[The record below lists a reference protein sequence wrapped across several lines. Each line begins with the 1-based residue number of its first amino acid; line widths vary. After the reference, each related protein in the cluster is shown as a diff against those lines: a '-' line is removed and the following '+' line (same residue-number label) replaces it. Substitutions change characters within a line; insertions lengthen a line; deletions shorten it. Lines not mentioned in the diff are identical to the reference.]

1 MFLGFRSEVCCG
13 FYDGISLL
21 LGVYAMN
28 RRCSLSQNRGF
39 TLVEL
44 LVVIAIIG
52 ILIALL
58 LPAVQAAREAA
69 RRNQCTNN
77 IKQIMLALHNYHDV
91 HKQFPPGALGCTGA
105 GFPYR
110 ALDTAAM
117 AGKQPRNTLD
127 AWGATW
133 ITMLLPQLEQQAL
146 HSRYDFRLP
155 CIDPVNQPVVK
166 TPIPTLICPS
176 DANDTR
182 IFVRA
187 TGQEFAK
194 GNYVA
199 NCSAR
204 RYMSDVDGFTDTTRR
219 GVFNTWVQWG
229 AKVESILDGTSSTV
243 AISEVCTSPNAGD
256 ARGAWGHV
264 SGVAFGGGIDANTP
278 NGTFTPNANALDDN
292 YRDLIEG
299 YCSAPATDRRLRCAA
314 PPNAWSA
321 RIGARSYHPGGV
333 NVGMADGSVRFVQE
347 TIDAATW
354 GALLSSRG
362 NETVSQP

>member
-1 MFLGFRSEVCCG
+1 MKKALVVRWS
-13 FYDGISLL
+13 
-21 LGVYAMN
+21 
-28 RRCSLSQNRGF
+28 RGF

-77 IKQIMLALHNYHDV
+77 MKQVVLALHNYHDIN
-91 HKQFPPGALGCTGA
+91 KQFPPAALGCTGA

-127 AWGATW
+127 TWGATW

-146 HSRYDFRLP
+146 HSNYDFRRP

-166 TPIPTLICPS
+166 TQIATLICPS
-176 DANDTR
+176 DASDNR
-182 IFVRA
+182 VFIRA

-204 RYMSDVDGFTDTTRR
+204 RYMSDLDGYTTLEYR

-229 AKVESILDGTSSTV
+229 AKIESILDGSSNTV
-243 AISEVCTSPNAGD
+243 AISEVCTSPETAD

-264 SGVAFGGGIDANTP
+264 SGVAFGGGISGGSTP
-278 NGTFTPNANALDDN
+278 KGTLTPNANALDDN
-292 YRDLIEG
+292 YRDLIEQ
-299 YCSAPATDRRLRCAA
+299 YCKAPNNDRRLRCAT
-314 PPNAWSA
+314 PGNAWDA

-333 NVGMADGSVRFVQE
+333 NVGMADGSVRFIQE
-347 TIDAATW
+347 TIDVTTW

-362 NETVSQP
+362 NEAVTLP

>member
-1 MFLGFRSEVCCG
+1 MKRSLVAL
-13 FYDGISLL
+13 S
-21 LGVYAMN
+21 N
-28 RRCSLSQNRGF
+28 RRGF

-69 RRNQCTNN
+69 RRSQCTNN
-77 IKQIMLALHNYHDV
+77 VKQVVLALHNYHDIN
-91 HKQFPPGALGCTGA
+91 KQFPPAALGCMGA
-105 GFPYR
+105 GFPYK

-127 AWGATW
+127 TWGATW
-133 ITMLLPQLEQQAL
+133 ITMLLPQLEQQPL
-146 HSRYDFRLP
+146 HAQYDFRRP
-155 CIDPVNQPVVK
+155 CTDPVNQVVVK
-166 TPIPTLICPS
+166 TLIPALMCPS
-176 DANDTR
+176 DASDNR
-182 IFVRA
+182 IFIRA

-204 RYMSDVDGFTDTTRR
+204 RYMSDVDGYTDMARR

-229 AKVESILDGTSSTV
+229 AKVESILDGTSNTV
-243 AISEVCTSPNAGD
+243 AISEVCTSPNTGD

-264 SGVAFGGGIDANTP
+264 SGVAFGGGVNSSLP
-278 NGTFTPNANALDDN
+278 NGSLIPNSNALDDN

-299 YCSAPATDRRLRCAA
+299 YCSAPSNDRRLRCAT
-314 PPNAWSA
+314 PGNAWDA
-321 RIGARSYHPGGV
+321 RIAARSYHPGGV
-333 NVGMADGSVRFVQE
+333 NVGMADGSVKFVQE
-347 TIDAATW
+347 SIDVATW

-362 NETVSQP
+362 NEAVSQP